1 MERQKV
7 LIVDDEER
15 NIKLLNA
22 YLMTNQYEIVEASNG
37 EEALRMVNDFN
48 PDLVLLDAMMPGIDG
63 FEVCKRLKTD
73 EKTNHIPVILLTAK
87 ASKENKMEGSI
98 KFFDAP
104 EPPVSYYA
112 LFAHTRRDLLEKF
125 NKHHDEVEFV
135 PVNLQ

>member
-63 FEVCKRLKTD
+63 FEVCKRLKTG
-73 EKTNHIPVILLTAK
+73 EKTKMIPVVMVTALRE
-87 ASKENKMEGSI
+87 KE
-98 KFFDAP
+98 
-104 EPPVSYYA
+104 
-112 LFAHTRRDLLEKF
+112 
-125 NKHHDEVEFV
+125 
-135 PVNLQ
+135 